1 MNERV
6 KEIRKA
12 LKLNQADFGERLGLR
27 NTAISKIENGENG
40 VTDQTL
46 KSICREFG
54 VNESWLRTGEGD
66 PFVPTPTTEFDRLAN
81 KYDLD
86 DLEKKIL
93 SAYLDLGD
101 DQRTVFQGFLKTL
114 AERHALEP
122 QDAPEEDNIRWI
134 THYLVRASAGT
145 GNFLDESASTRFAY
159 KVGTVP
165 DGAQYAVTVSGDS
178 MEPDFHNGD
187 IVFVQKVEELSPGD
201 IGLFVVRGDVFIK
214 ELGHGE
220 LLSHNPAYPPIK
232 LHDGERV
239 YTLGKVLGRADGDTA
254 SSASTTPS
262 REK

>member
-1 MNERV
+1 MQDRI
-6 KEIRKA
+6 KDLRKK
-12 LKLNQADFGERLGLR
+12 LKLTQVEFGERIGVKGNTITNYENGLR
-27 NTAISKIENGENG
+27 NPSDAVI
-40 VTDQTL
+40 L
-46 KSICREFG
+46 SICREFG
-54 VNESWLRTGEGD
+54 VNESWLRTGEGE

>member
-1 MNERV
+1 MNDRI
-6 KEIRKA
+6 KE
-12 LKLNQADFGERLGLR
+12 LR
-27 NTAISKIENGENG
+27 NKLGMSQEEFGSKIGLSKSGISSIENHQRA
-40 VTDQTL
+40 VTDKHVKL
-46 KSICREFG
+46 ISFEFG
-54 VNESWLRTGEGD
+54 VNEAWLRTGEGE

-81 KYDLD
+81 KYDMD